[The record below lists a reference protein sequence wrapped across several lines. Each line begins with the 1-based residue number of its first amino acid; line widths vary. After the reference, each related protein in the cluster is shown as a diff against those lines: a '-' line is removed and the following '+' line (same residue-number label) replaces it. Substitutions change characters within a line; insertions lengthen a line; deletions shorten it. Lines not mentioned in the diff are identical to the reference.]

1 MQRTKSLKL
10 EGDAINIDDDPEL
23 NIEINEANRNKAS
36 SMFKVKDHLQ
46 TIRDIIMESSLF
58 NLRFGGD
65 TEYLDECELD
75 LELIKNREIVAS
87 TLQVVNKS
95 SKDENK
101 NENENLNENE
111 DEDEDEDEDIQYLH
125 SSDKPEFCTKDM
137 RGTYT
142 AVKSETN
149 KNKKNKIVDYV

>member
-75 LELIKNREIVAS
+75 VELIKNREIVAA

-95 SKDENK
+95 SKDEN
-101 NENENLNENE
+101 ENE
-111 DEDEDEDEDIQYLH
+111 DEDEEEDEEEDIQYLH

-142 AVKSETN
+142 AVKSKTN

>member
-75 LELIKNREIVAS
+75 VELIKNREIVAA

-95 SKDENK
+95 SKVE
-101 NENENLNENE
+101 NENE
-111 DEDEDEDEDIQYLH
+111 DEDEDEVEDEDIQYLH

-142 AVKSETN
+142 AVKSKTN

>member
-1 MQRTKSLKL
+1 MG
-10 EGDAINIDDDPEL
+10 GDAINIDDDPEL

-65 TEYLDECELD
+65 IEYLDECELD

-95 SKDENK
+95 SK
-101 NENENLNENE
+101 NE
-111 DEDEDEDEDIQYLH
+111 
-125 SSDKPEFCTKDM
+125 KKTKTKM
-137 RGTYT
+137 KTRTKT
-142 AVKSETN
+142 
-149 KNKKNKIVDYV
+149 